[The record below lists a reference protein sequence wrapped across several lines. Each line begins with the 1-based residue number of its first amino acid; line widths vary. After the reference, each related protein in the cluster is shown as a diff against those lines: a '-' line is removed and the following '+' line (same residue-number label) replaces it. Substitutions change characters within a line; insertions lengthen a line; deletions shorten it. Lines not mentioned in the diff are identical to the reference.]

1 MVESEMSRLGLAT
14 HEPLSMT
21 SANYIAGAKAIFE
34 FIPCEH
40 QKTGR
45 TLKVYKRIEG
55 ESV

>member
-1 MVESEMSRLGLAT
+1 MSRLGLAT
-14 HEPLSMT
+14 HEPLGMT

-45 TLKVYKRIEG
+45 TLKFYKRVEG